1 MRRKRL
7 DTRRP
12 MTSEPEP
19 ATVVVDEHEG
29 GREHETI
36 PGDDCEAVID
46 DPGDELV
53 EEVEDNDVGE
63 EEDESRGIRVE
74 EQTCVVL
81 STHIGDI
88 AMNDGVNDDESGDD
102 DCWKE
107 DQISDP
113 ISSEDDEEDARREAR
128 EDGASSDDV
137 LVLGKTFSSADEFKQ
152 ALFRYSLKTRY
163 NIKLYISTQMR
174 LAAVCLDTEND
185 CPWRVYC
192 SYEKRKHKLQIKVY
206 INEHACVR
214 SGYSKML
221 KTSSIAQLFS
231 ERLRVNPKLTAKE
244 ICEEIKR
251 SYNLTVTEGQC
262 QKVKTKITRE
272 RKAGHEAHFS
282 RIWDYEAELHKTN
295 PGTITEIMTIP
306 GATPRHKQK

>member
-29 GREHETI
+29 VREHETI

-107 DQISDP
+107 DQIPDP

-174 LAAVCLDTEND
+174 LAAVCLDTEYD

-214 SGYSKML
+214 SGYSK
-221 KTSSIAQLFS
+221 
-231 ERLRVNPKLTAKE
+231 
-244 ICEEIKR
+244 C
-251 SYNLTVTEGQC
+251 
-262 QKVKTKITRE
+262 
-272 RKAGHEAHFS
+272 
-282 RIWDYEAELHKTN
+282 
-295 PGTITEIMTIP
+295 
-306 GATPRHKQK
+306 